1 MKKRIYSIAKKE
13 VKQLFRDRRMM
24 FVVFFFPVFLLGIFG
39 YAVNFDVHNIR
50 LAVLDNERSQLSR
63 DFIASVS
70 SSSYF
75 DIVNY
80 LSDNR
85 EIDETLNRRKAQAV
99 LVIPADFSSSIFRAR
114 ENAKIQFIIDG
125 VDGNTAT
132 IIKNYALA
140 ATANF
145 NQKIQSEFLPRF
157 GINFNQP
164 AEMYPLFWFNPE
176 LQTTKFLLPGLIAL
190 ILVVTSVVTVSLS
203 LVREKEKGTIEQI
216 NVSSIKTIEL
226 LLGKSFP
233 YLIMAF
239 INTILILAAGY
250 LLFDISVKGNYFY
263 LFVSIAVFLFACT
276 SVGIFISAISQS
288 QQFAF
293 TAATFFSL
301 LPSLILSGFIFPIE
315 SMPAIIQVLTNITPT
330 KFFIIS
336 LRAIM
341 LRGASLDAFYIQWFY
356 LILYSLISLLLA
368 SLAEKSNLKVM

>member
-1 MKKRIYSIAKKE
+1 MKKRIYAIAKKE

-24 FVVFFFPVFLLGIFG
+24 FVIFFFPVFLLGIFG

-157 GINFNQP
+157 GINFSQP

-341 LRGASLDAFYIQWFY
+341 LRGASLDAFYVQWFY